1 MPLMRAVV
9 IDGYGGPDVLRI
21 EDVQQPDPGTGDI
34 RVRVRA
40 FGVNRADV
48 LQRRGRYPPPPD
60 APQNIPGLEYA
71 GEVESV
77 GPGAK
82 HVARGD
88 RVMGIVGG
96 GGYAQFLVT
105 PAALAV
111 PIPADMSFTDAAAVP
126 EVFVTAHDA
135 LERLMLVRGEW
146 VLVHAVG
153 SGVGTAALQ
162 LALAR
167 GAHCIGTSR
176 TSSKL
181 EKAAELGMEVGVNT
195 EKEDLRDVVLGV
207 VDSGV
212 DAVIDLI
219 GGPLF
224 QETMDVMAPRGRIV
238 VVGLTGGSRAD
249 LDLGLLLRKR
259 LRIEGTVLRSRSV
272 AERTAVVRSFR
283 EKVLPLLARGTA
295 RPIVDRVFDFEDVRA
310 AHEHLESNASFGK
323 LVVTVE

>member
-1 MPLMRAVV
+1 MPLMRAIV

-21 EDVQQPDPGTGDI
+21 DDVQQPDPGTGDI

-40 FGVNRADV
+40 FGVNRADL
-48 LQRRGRYPPPPD
+48 LQRRGMYLPPAD

-77 GPGAK
+77 GPGAR

-105 PAALAV
+105 PAELTM
-111 PIPADMSFTDAAAVP
+111 PIPDDMSFTDAAAIP

-135 LERLMLVRGEW
+135 LERLVLVRGEW
-146 VLVHAVG
+146 VLIHAVG

-162 LALAR
+162 LAIAR

-176 TSSKL
+176 TSVKL
-181 EKAAELGMEVGVNT
+181 AKAAELGMEVGVNT
-195 EKEDLRDVVLGV
+195 EKEDLTDVVLRS
-207 VDSGV
+207 VDRGV
-212 DAVIDLI
+212 DAVVDLI

-224 QETMDVMAPRGRIV
+224 PKTMDVMALRGRIV
-238 VVGLTGGSRAD
+238 VVGLTGGSRSA

-272 AERTAVVRSFR
+272 AEKAAVMKSFR
-283 EKVLPLLARGTA
+283 EKVLPLLAQGTL